1 MKAKK
6 NIFTKVLFLCS
17 MLMLQG
23 CFQDY
28 SVEEKIPITGQI
40 VGSSERQE
48 VAFTYDMN
56 TSFPVINARVADW
69 TTGSPKIIISN
80 FSNFPV
86 RTTQQSFFEMWAG
99 SDIDRTSFGKFYV
112 SGSGLFQAGTD
123 LALCQGDGTEC
134 VFNPTAGQVVK
145 IDYDRIEISIEPAG
159 DADIVQS
166 GSLMVVAEILNINSG
181 LVGPFKF
188 PVSFETA
195 SVVATASIELFADQ
209 ARQGLVNLSLK
220 GFPFLNN
227 KFAYKLSSV
236 DDIGGSVRCAAF
248 NVVNG
253 QIVDVTTLV
262 PKSSNTFSCGVDL
275 RDRPTMK
282 ISLLPTFENASDADF
297 SFTPYSLTY
306 SPFVDNG
313 NIAPAI
319 LNLRVS
325 VAGNSTARGLTDVI
339 GKFEVLSTY
348 SGKTNLVFRGLDF
361 NSNFQ
366 EVTIIQGVPITGISI
381 NMIPKTQGRALFHLF
396 QKDWP
401 TTDILSAKVLI
412 GDDTEETGIVLNDNG
427 DGVDK
432 VKGDGIW
439 TAEKLGISSTTI
451 EYLFS
456 INGELHG
463 DPHAERIADR
473 SDDEKSIMKIIQ

>member
-1 MKAKK
+1 MKTKK
-6 NIFTKVLFLCS
+6 NIFTKILLISFTL
-17 MLMLQG
+17 LLQG

-28 SVEEKIPITGQI
+28 TVEEKIPITGQI

-56 TSFPVINARVADW
+56 TTFPTINARVASW
-69 TTGSPKIIISN
+69 GTGNSGQIIISSFTN
-80 FSNFPV
+80 LPL

-99 SDIDRTSFGKFYV
+99 SEIDKASFGKFYV
-112 SGSGLFQAGTD
+112 SGSGLFEAGTD
-123 LALCQGDGTEC
+123 RALCQADGTEC
-134 VFNPTAGQVVK
+134 VFTPAAGQIVK
-145 IDYDRIEISIEPAG
+145 IDYDRVEISMEPAG

-166 GSLMVVAEILNINSG
+166 GSVMLISEILNPTSG
-181 LVGPFKF
+181 LMNPFKF

-195 SVVATASIELFADQ
+195 SVVATASVELFADQ

-297 SFTPYSLTY
+297 TFTPYSLTY
-306 SPFVDNG
+306 APFIDNG
-313 NIAPAI
+313 NIAPSI
-319 LNLRVS
+319 HNLRAS
-325 VAGNSTARGLTDVI
+325 VAGNSTARGLTDVV
-339 GKFEVLSTY
+339 GKFEVLSSY
-348 SGKTNLVFRGLDF
+348 SGKTQLVFRGLDF

-366 EVTIIQGVPITGISI
+366 QITVNQGTPISGVSI
-381 NMIPKTQGRALFHLF
+381 NMIPKTKGRALFHLF
-396 QKDWP
+396 ANDFP
-401 TTDILSAKVLI
+401 ATDILSAKVFI
-412 GDDTEETGIVLNDNG
+412 IQDGAVDEDNVMNDNG
-427 DGVDK
+427 EGVDK
-432 VKGDGIW
+432 VKGDGVW
-439 TAEKLGISSTTI
+439 TVEKTGLTASTIDYT
-451 EYLFS
+451 FS
-456 INGELHG
+456 INGSTHG
-463 DPHAERIADR
+463 DPHAEKIDN
-473 SDDEKSIMKIIQ
+473 SSTMKIIQ

>member
-1 MKAKK
+1 MKNKK
-6 NIFTKVLFLCS
+6 NIFTKIVFICS
-17 MLMLQG
+17 MLLLQG

-28 SVEEKIPITGQI
+28 TVEEKIPISGQI

-56 TSFPVINARVADW
+56 TTFPVINSRVADW
-69 TTGSPKIIISN
+69 TTGAPKIIISN

-86 RTTQQSFFEMWAG
+86 RTTQQSFFELWAG
-99 SDIDRTSFGKFYV
+99 SAIDRASFGKFYV

-123 LALCQGDGTEC
+123 LALCQADGTEC
-134 VFNPTAGQVVK
+134 VFQPTAGQVVK
-145 IDYDRIEISIEPAG
+145 LDYDRIEISIEPAG

-166 GSLMVVAEILNINSG
+166 GSVMVVAEILNINSG

-195 SVVATASIELFADQ
+195 SVVATGSVELFADQ

-297 SFTPYSLTY
+297 NFTPYSLTY
-306 SPFVDNG
+306 APFVN
-313 NIAPAI
+313 NNNTEPSIQ
-319 LNLRVS
+319 NLRVS
-325 VAGNSTARGLTDVI
+325 VAGNSTARGLTDVV
-339 GKFEVLSTY
+339 GKFELLSSY
-348 SGKTNLVFRGLDF
+348 SGKTKLVFRGLDF
-361 NSNFQ
+361 NPNFQ
-366 EVTIIQGVPITGISI
+366 EVTVVQGSSISGVTI
-381 NMIPKTQGRALFHLF
+381 NMIPKTKGRALFHLF
-396 QKDWP
+396 EKDWP
-401 TTDILSAKVLI
+401 ATEILSAKVIII
-412 GDDTEETGIVLNDNG
+412 GDASAEVGIPMNDNG

-432 VKGDGIW
+432 VKGDGVW
-439 TAEKLGISSTTI
+439 TVEKTGITASTIDYT
-451 EYLFS
+451 FS
-456 INGELHG
+456 INGSTHG
-463 DPHAERIADR
+463 DPHAEKI
-473 SDDEKSIMKIIQ
+473 DDSSTMKIIQ